1 MWNNRS
7 KVMFA
12 SSVIVAG
19 VILTQMGMYAMH
31 MFFGW
36 KLKFNLLQMCNN
48 WMRSKGIFSVGHML
62 DALVVCTFVM
72 CFALIIRQM
81 LLERR
86 ARRKLIAAKHQE
98 FSKQLNDTY
107 GDGSHPLTVV
117 RCERP
122 VAFTM
127 GFVTRDVYLT
137 TGLLA
142 LLDAKE
148 IEAVIHHERF
158 HGRHGDPLKTFVLSL
173 FASAFW
179 YIPLMK
185 WFHLQYKI
193 ARELLADQYA
203 IGKMGSSAEI
213 GSALLK
219 LVKKGLPSGPMSF
232 AHVSFADTSVNYR
245 IRQILDPAEEAPLK
259 LPLTVTMISVHIV
272 LSLSILFLWALR

>member
-7 KVMFA
+7 KMMFA
-12 SSVIVAG
+12 SSIMVAA

-31 MFFGW
+31 MLFGW
-36 KLKFNLLQMCNN
+36 KLRFNLLQMCNN
-48 WMRSKGIFSVGHML
+48 WMRSQGVFSVGYVL

-72 CFALIIRQM
+72 ACALIVRQAI
-81 LLERR
+81 LERR
-86 ARRKLIAAKHQE
+86 ARRKLLAARHPE
-98 FSKQLNDTY
+98 YSGQLNDTY
-107 GDGSHPLTVV
+107 GDGGRALIVV

-127 GFVTRDVYLT
+127 GFVRRDVFLT
-137 TGLLA
+137 TGLLE

-158 HGRHGDPLKTFVLSL
+158 HGRHADPLKTFLLSL
-173 FASAFW
+173 FATMFW

-185 WFHLQYKI
+185 WFHQQYKI

-203 IGKMGSSAEI
+203 IDRMGTSADI

-219 LVKKGLPSGPMSF
+219 LMKKGLPAGPMSL

-245 IRQILDPAEEAPLK
+245 IRQILDPEEKAPLK
-259 LPLTVTMISVHIV
+259 LPLTLTMISVHIM
-272 LSLSILFLWALR
+272 LSLTILFLWALR